1 MKVETKTASGREE
14 KALRLHRLLL
24 AHYGAGLRRPQRD
37 PLSELIETVLSQ
49 HTSDANSVR
58 AFEQLRASFPCWELV
73 RDAPVERVAEA
84 IRSAGLA
91 NIKAPRLQE
100 ILRTLSQR
108 YGRLDLDFLAH
119 MPLPEAKAVLRSLP
133 GVGPKTAACVLL
145 FALGRPAF
153 PVDTHVYRVSQ
164 RLGLIDHR
172 TTAEQAHEILEQ
184 LVPAEAVYTF
194 HMNLIAHGRW
204 VCRAQRP
211 RCEACTLR
219 EECAFW
225 REGKGAT
232 PYPAMPS

>member
-1 MKVETKTASGREE
+1 MANASEREE
-14 KALRLHRLLL
+14 KARRVHRLLL
-24 AHYGAGLRRPQRD
+24 ADYGTSLGRPQRD

-58 AFEQLRASFPCWELV
+58 AFEQLRAAFPSWEMM

-100 ILRTLSQR
+100 ILRTISQR
-108 YGRLDLDFLAH
+108 YGGLNLDFLAR
-119 MPLPEAKAVLRSLP
+119 MPLPEAKAALRALP

-172 TTAEQAHEILEQ
+172 TTADQAHEILEQ

-194 HMNLIAHGRW
+194 HMNLIAHGRR

-219 EECAFW
+219 EECTFW
-225 REGKGAT
+225 RERRGAS
-232 PYPAMPS
+232 PYPATPS